1 MWVGVT
7 AFHVLYVY
15 IFVCIPASQ
24 LQGKYFSLIMHTI
37 KYITALHVASCTHLY
52 MQERTFALIIH
63 IRMFLAPCSIYAR
76 QIFPLYSYVYNQV
89 HYCSACC
96 FMYTIRNN
104 ICSDYTYWLP
114 APFMQGNYFSLIIC
128 IFLPPT
134 LLHRAGYDTR
144 VYVEGLHVTGS
155 VQAVVTLDYEA
166 PFPHVASI
174 TATFVRK

>member
-1 MWVGVT
+1 MYYMCIY
-7 AFHVLYVY
+7 FYVFLPPNCKLRK
-15 IFVCIPASQ
+15 IFLSN
-24 LQGKYFSLIMHTI
+24 
-37 KYITALHVASCTHLY
+37 
-52 MQERTFALIIH
+52 
-63 IRMFLAPCSIYAR
+63 YA
-76 QIFPLYSYVYNQV
+76 YNQV

-96 FMYTIRNN
+96 FMYTFVYARKNIRSNHTSVLVPCSIYARKIFPLYLYVYYQVHYCSACCFMYTFGNN

-114 APFMQGNYFSLIIC
+114 APFMQRNYFSLIIR